1 MKAKLQD
8 LADRWIYLAPIFTIL
23 FTGSGW
29 LAGWMGYGAAEAILY
44 TLAYLAGGTLSAYA
58 GLKKLVLERLIDVDL
73 LMVLA
78 ALGAAVVGRP
88 EDGAILFV
96 LFSGSNALQEYA
108 LNRTHDAVQALMKLR
123 PDEANLVVGD
133 EIRRVKTDEVQ
144 VGEIVRVKPGERI
157 PLDGV
162 VVKGSTLV
170 DQSAITGESAGV
182 TKSVGDAVF
191 AGTVNM
197 DGVIDVKVEKPA
209 GQTTL
214 ARIVEMVAE
223 ARERKASLQLW
234 TERFEQRYSVV
245 VLLGTGLAIVI
256 PLLLGAE
263 FGPTFYR
270 AMTLLVAASP
280 CAIVITAPAALLSAM
295 ANLARNGV
303 LVKGGAFLERLAGV
317 TTFAFDK
324 TGTLTRGRPWVV
336 GVEGSEG
343 HSPEEV
349 LRLAASLEV
358 HVDHA
363 LALAI
368 VRAAKEKDLELYTA
382 DDVRVQAGKGVSGI
396 LPGGRR
402 VYVGNRY
409 YMEEMG
415 IHLPAS
421 LERRLAE
428 REDQG
433 ETVMQVAVGK
443 DVVGLIAALDIPR
456 PDAAS
461 GLEGLRREGARHL
474 VVLSGDQPRV
484 AERIAAALGIDDYRG
499 GLLPGEKVAILEEL
513 AAKDQVAMV
522 GDGINDAPALA
533 AAHVGVAM
541 GGVGTDVALESAD
554 VVLMRDD
561 LRALAY
567 AYYMAKKTQTFIKM
581 GLAFASGVIVLLVTL
596 TLTNHLIL
604 PLAVVGH
611 EGSTVLVALN
621 GLRLLRTDAR
631 GRQLL
636 TAPLK
641 PFAVEGQQKEAKDRE
656 EDRLEAAAGR

>member
-1 MKAKLQD
+1 
-8 LADRWIYLAPIFTIL
+8 
-23 FTGSGW
+23 GSG
-29 LAGWMGYGAAEAILY
+29 LIAGRVGLGTSEAIFF
-44 TLAYLAGGTLSAYA
+44 TLAYLAGGALSAYN
-58 GLKKLVLERLIDVDL
+58 GVYKLLFERLIDVDL

-108 LNRTHDAVQALMKLR
+108 LNRTHDAVLALMKLR
-123 PDEANLVVGD
+123 PDEANLVVGE
-133 EIRRVKTDEVQ
+133 EIRRVKTDDVR
-144 VGEIVRVKPGERI
+144 VGQLVRVKPGERI
-157 PLDGV
+157 PLDGT

-182 TKSVGDAVF
+182 LKAVGDSVL

-197 DGVIDVKVEKPA
+197 DGVIDVRVEKEA

-214 ARIVEMVAE
+214 AHIVEMVAE
-223 ARERKASLQLW
+223 AKERKAKVQLW
-234 TERFEQRYSVV
+234 TERFEQRYSVA
-245 VLLGTGLAIVI
+245 VLMGTGLAIVI

-263 FGPTFYR
+263 FAPTFYK

-303 LVKGGAFLERLAGV
+303 LVKGGAFLERLAGA

-336 GVEGSEG
+336 GVEGAEDL
-343 HSPEEV
+343 SPEEV
-349 LRLAASLEV
+349 LRLAASLEA

-368 VRAAKEKDLELYTA
+368 VRAAREKDLEVLPA
-382 DDVRVQAGKGVSGI
+382 EDVRVQAGKGVA
-396 LPGGRR
+396 GRIPDGR
-402 VYVGNRY
+402 MVYVGNSH
-409 YMEEMG
+409 YMEDMG
-415 IHLPAS
+415 MRLPSHLKD
-421 LERRLAE
+421 RLRE
-428 REDQG
+428 REEEG
-433 ETVMQVAVGK
+433 ETVMQVAVG
-443 DVVGLIAALDIPR
+443 DRVVGLIAALDIPR
-456 PDAAS
+456 PDAAP
-461 GLEGLRREGARHL
+461 GLEGLRRQGAQHL
-474 VVLSGDQPRV
+474 VVVSGDQPRV
-484 AERIAAALGIDDYRG
+484 AERIAGLLGIDDYRG
-499 GLLPGEKVAILEEL
+499 GLLPGEKVSVLQEL
-513 AAKDQVAMV
+513 TAQGQVAMV

-533 AAHVGVAM
+533 TAHVGVAM
-541 GGVGTDVALESAD
+541 GGVGTDVALQSAD
-554 VVLMRDD
+554 IVLMRDD
-561 LRALAY
+561 LRALSY
-567 AYYMAKKTQTFIKM
+567 AYYMAKKSQTFIKG
-581 GLAFASGVIVLLVTL
+581 GLAFASGVIVLLVIL
-596 TLTNHLIL
+596 TLTNHLVL

-641 PFAVEGQQKEAKDRE
+641 PFAVEKKEESQE
-656 EDRLEAAAGR
+656 EGRLEAAAGR